1 MRVFYE
7 LNIEDM
13 RRLIAEKYDI
23 DSSKIEFQGHGEYV
37 FARVD
42 MSDTETPG
50 KDIESKIEISEIP
63 VPVPEPIEPEFEDPA
78 PKRKRASF
86 KPSGYKF
93 RTDVVSYDQITDT
106 DIVDMIG
113 SGVTVAEVCSV
124 YGFDQQIKYRLYKR
138 FEKAR
143 LELASS
149 TKR

>member
-1 MRVFYE
+1 MRVIYE
-7 LNIEDM
+7 LNINDIKVA
-13 RRLIAEKYDI
+13 IAEKYEVKTDKVTVGY
-23 DSSKIEFQGHGEYV
+23 DAENETMV
-37 FARVD
+37 FVD
-42 MSDTETPG
+42 MSAT
-50 KDIESKIEISEIP
+50 EIP

-78 PKRKRASF
+78 PKHKRASF

-143 LELASS
+143 LELASC
-149 TKR
+149 TK